1 MTVAVVMGSDSDLT
15 VMRPAVE
22 VLDRFGVPRVVHCI
36 SAHRDPH
43 AMLEFSSS
51 LGRRGIDV
59 VIAGAGG
66 AAHLPGMIASA
77 TEVPVIGVPVGRG
90 GLGGLDAL
98 LSIAQMPAGIPVA
111 TMAVDG
117 AANAALLAVR
127 ILAVSSPEL
136 RQALQAHAAELRQ
149 AVATKDRSIGEA
161 CAESLSPTRPTPRE
175 DRHDPR

>member
-1 MTVAVVMGSDSDLT
+1 MSVAVVMGSDSDLE
-15 VMRPAVE
+15 VMSAAVE
-22 VLDRFGVPRVVHCI
+22 VLDRFGIPRTVRCI

-43 AMLEFSSS
+43 GMLEFATAAESQ
-51 LGRRGIDV
+51 GIEV
-59 VIAGAGG
+59 IIAGAGG

-77 TEVPVIGVPVGRG
+77 TELPVIGVPVGRA

-127 ILAVSSPEL
+127 ILAIGDGSL
-136 RQALQAHAAELRQ
+136 RVALREHSIDLVDAVMIKDATIARATGVLR
-149 AVATKDRSIGEA
+149 
-161 CAESLSPTRPTPRE
+161 
-175 DRHDPR
+175 